1 MEKVWDDEY
10 DGDFRTVD
18 VHIRRL
24 RQKLNNKDIIETVFG
39 VGYMLKG

>member
-10 DGDFRTVD
+10 DGDFRTID

-24 RQKLNNKDIIETVFG
+24 RQKLNNKDIIETIFG
-39 VGYMLKG
+39 IGYMLKG